1 MSRSTIWTSAGVRAL
16 LFTVGFA
23 GFNYSHAGNGVELH
37 CLALNIYHEARGEN
51 FDGQLAVAR
60 VTLNRVRS
68 DLFPDSICEVV
79 WQPSQFSWTHDQRP
93 DKPVNR
99 KAWVGALQV
108 ARNALDTH
116 HESTP
121 LGNVTY
127 FHADNVWPHWAEE
140 QVLVTVIGN
149 HLFYE

>member
-1 MSRSTIWTSAGVRAL
+1 MRHGGLWASASLRAVL
-16 LFTVGFA
+16 LTLGLA
-23 GFNYSHAGNGVELH
+23 GANSSHAGNGVEVH

-51 FDGQLAVAR
+51 YAGRLAVAR

-68 DLFPDSICEVV
+68 DVFPDSICEVV
-79 WQPSQFSWTHDQRP
+79 WQPRQFSWTHDQYP
-93 DKPVNR
+93 DKPENPN
-99 KAWVGALQV
+99 AWEDALEV
-108 ARNALDTH
+108 ARNALETH
-116 HESTP
+116 HESTS

-140 QVLVTVIGN
+140 QVLVAVIGS